1 MALNFG
7 VKGRRFSFFFS
18 SHSRRLLIFFVGFF
32 VCLFTFRKGSEQ
44 SAAALP
50 GWYLTLTSA
59 DQSRLRICPLGV
71 SCRPVESAKP
81 PPLPPT
87 PSGCPMSTK
96 TARKRGMEEGEGEVE
111 GGGGC

>member
-1 MALNFG
+1 MALKG
-7 VKGRRFSFFFS
+7 VDFLFFF
-18 SHSRRLLIFFVGFF
+18 RLILVVFLSFSLVCLF

>member
-1 MALNFG
+1 M
-7 VKGRRFSFFFS
+7 
-18 SHSRRLLIFFVGFF
+18 I
-32 VCLFTFRKGSEQ
+32 TFRKGSEQ

-81 PPLPPT
+81 PPPPPT
-87 PSGCPMSTK
+87 PSGCPTSIR
-96 TARKRGMEEGEGEVE
+96 TAAGKRAVEEGDGVEESGNEGDGV
-111 GGGGC
+111 